1 MIKILFC
8 RIFERIMHIEAE
20 NIWNDGG

>member
-20 NIWNDGG
+20 NVWNDGG